1 VPVRYSFGDFV
12 LDVAERSLTRRSSPA
27 SEDQS
32 TAQPMRVHLQ
42 PKTFDLL
49 VHFVTHAGKL
59 HTKRSLL
66 DEVWSD
72 VVVTENSLTRS
83 IHLLRTALNDT
94 AEGSRFVQT
103 VPRVGYRFIEAIT
116 PEETSTLPGLSPTP
130 QLLSAQRCN
139 GGSECG
145 SAVATKDKHFV
156 RAAALWIGLAV
167 VLLATLLMTSLWQRE
182 QVHAPLKVVADT
194 SVAILPFVVRASTE
208 TGDVRRINPNANT
221 PAPSSEGVPGST
233 LSSPVCAVVS
243 STDGECM
250 CCYPVPS
257 IA

>member
-1 VPVRYSFGDFV
+1 VPVRYRFGEFV
-12 LDVAERSLTRRSSPA
+12 LDVAERSLTRRSLPG

-32 TAQPMRVHLQ
+32 TVQSMRVHLQ

-94 AEGSRFVQT
+94 AEGSRFVET
-103 VPRVGYRFIEAIT
+103 VPRVGYRFITPIT
-116 PEETSTLPGLSPTP
+116 EETSTLPGLSPTP
-130 QLLSAQRCN
+130 QLLSAQRRN
-139 GGSECG
+139 GGFEYG
-145 SAVATKDKHFV
+145 SAVATKDKHSF

-167 VLLATLLMTSLWQRE
+167 VLLATLTMTSLWQRE
-182 QVHAPLKVVADT
+182 QVHKPPKVLAHT
-194 SVAILPFVVRASTE
+194 SVAALPFVVRAPTE
-208 TGDVRRINPNANT
+208 TGEVRRINRNANT
-221 PAPSSEGVPGST
+221 PAPSSDNVPGFDMDSRT
-233 LSSPVCAVVS
+233 ADQFC
-243 STDGECM
+243 
-250 CCYPVPS
+250 
-257 IA
+257 